1 MMIKNLPTVDN
12 FEERASLL
20 NEDELLDL
28 WLLIRKTQRLYVPGL
43 LILTYNYE
51 RELCA
56 RSKACFDQFG
66 DLKRCSEIVEH
77 HLQKKV
83 VL

>member
-56 RSKACFDQFG
+56 RSKA
-66 DLKRCSEIVEH
+66 
-77 HLQKKV
+77 
-83 VL
+83 